1 MVVLQMEVEVASV
14 MVDANNAPRL
24 CAHALEEAK
33 MPFNASVVKSECV
46 ADDANNTI
54 RKTSTKS
61 ENPVASSL
69 VRRAGRDCVDACA
82 NAKVL
87 INRSP

>member
-1 MVVLQMEVEVASV
+1 MKMELQMVVLEMEVEVASG

-33 MPFNASVVKSECV
+33 MPFNESVVKSECV

-54 RKTSTKS
+54 RKNINEVGKS
-61 ENPVASSL
+61 CCEFPSPQS
-69 VRRAGRDCVDACA
+69 RARLC
-82 NAKVL
+82 
-87 INRSP
+87 